1 MRFLII
7 EDDLD
12 VVEVVSLILESQWPD
27 AAISHA
33 IFGELGVQL
42 VATEQPTIALLD
54 IGLPDIDGFEVCTL
68 IRKFSSVPIV
78 MLTVRNTTDDV
89 VRGFEVG
96 ADDYVTKPFSPA
108 ELVARIRAILR
119 RVESTHTIYEDKVID
134 YGGVVLS
141 MSGGQLI
148 ANGEFM
154 RLSLTE
160 YQLLYNVAG
169 SPQNPVANETLLG
182 HIWGEAYL
190 DAPHYLTS
198 SITRLNETLREY
210 PYTQTLTLRQE
221 SGGCS
226 LTLQEGRINQSG
238 SLP

>member
-1 MRFLII
+1 MRFLLI

-27 AAISHA
+27 AAISNSQL
-33 IFGELGVQL
+33 GERGVQL
-42 VATEQPTIALLD
+42 VVAEQPAIVLLD
-54 IGLPDIDGFEVCTL
+54 IGLPDIDGFEVCKR
-68 IRKFSSVPIV
+68 IREFSNVPIV
-78 MLTVRNTTDDV
+78 MLTVRDTISDV
-89 VRGFEVG
+89 VRGFELG
-96 ADDYVTKPFSPA
+96 ADDYITKPFRPA
-108 ELVARIRAILR
+108 ELVARIGVILR
-119 RVESTHTIYEDKVID
+119 RVKSAHEIYEDKVID

-141 MSGGQLI
+141 MSGGQVR
-148 ANGEFM
+148 ANGEVI

-160 YQLLYNVAG
+160 YQLLYKVAG
-169 SPQNPVANETLLG
+169 SPGTPVANETLIG

-210 PYTQTLTLRQE
+210 PYTQTLVLREE

-226 LTLQEGRINQSG
+226 LALKEGGIN
-238 SLP
+238 